1 VHHVFILSALEKKQL
16 VEKCFDIVMD
26 DFVVLFLVMWVVYV
40 QLQFIAIVYWNKF
53 TAEGLHLAA
62 IQSPIFEDLR
72 YNWAKPHITEV
83 NAILQGQTYYAY
95 HTQLQRKLSDQ
106 MDTGDGHKI

>member
-1 VHHVFILSALEKKQL
+1 
-16 VEKCFDIVMD
+16 MD

-72 YNWAKPHITEV
+72 YN
-83 NAILQGQTYYAY
+83 
-95 HTQLQRKLSDQ
+95 
-106 MDTGDGHKI
+106 